1 MISIIYAY
9 RNRGIQRIKA
19 SLDSLRHQT
28 NKSFEVI
35 FVDYGSKPSLTNQM
49 EELTQLYSFTTYYF
63 LPTETML
70 WNKSKALNFGI
81 KNAKNPYIFIADVDI
96 IFRTI
101 AVDFMIT
108 NMNPH
113 IVNLFTLNY
122 LSQEE
127 SQKLYQNYN
136 VDELVIN
143 HTGEVNGLVL
153 VSKEAIYKVH
163 GYDEFFHF
171 YGAEDVDLYSRLE
184 HAGYDIMKN
193 DVSLFYHNCH
203 EIYNS
208 YDDSKMSAI
217 PRLFNIKRINQ
228 QHYLYHKKNKNLIPE
243 MQENWGEPVDKDKI
257 IQLNNPDI
265 FVPLKNVQAEVIHF
279 FELELAQI
287 KNKIIK
293 IQITEEDSQ
302 TRWKNNIKKW
312 MGKSTVPGMIMK
324 ECNDLILSKIV
335 YQYRNHYYSY
345 VIDPALKKLTFIIR
359 L

>member
-1 MISIIYAY
+1 MVSIIYAY
-9 RNRGIQRIKA
+9 RNRELKRIKA

-35 FVDYGSKPSLTNQM
+35 FVDYGSKSSLANQI
-49 EELTQLYSFTTYYF
+49 EELMKFYSFAIYNY

-81 KNAKNPYIFIADVDI
+81 KNANNPFIFIADVDI
-96 IFRTI
+96 IFSPKALDLI
-101 AVDFMIT
+101 IKNT
-108 NMNPH
+108 NPYT
-113 IVNLFTLNY
+113 VNLFTLNY
-122 LSQEE
+122 LSQKE

-143 HTGEVNGLVL
+143 HTGIVNGLVL
-153 VSKEAIYKVH
+153 ASKEAIYKVH

-171 YGAEDVDLYSRLE
+171 YGAEDVDLYTRLE
-184 HAGYDIMKN
+184 NAGYDIRKN

-208 YDDSKMSAI
+208 YDDSKMSSI

-228 QHYLYHKKNKNLIPE
+228 QHYLYHKKNKNIIPE
-243 MQENWGEPVDKDKI
+243 MQENWGEMIDKDKI
-257 IQLNNPDI
+257 MQLNNPDV
-265 FVPLKNVQAEVIHF
+265 FVQLKNVQSEVIHF
-279 FELELAQI
+279 FEVELGQI

-302 TRWKNNIKKW
+302 IRWKNNIKKW
-312 MGKSTVPGMIMK
+312 MGKSTVSMMTIK

-335 YQYRNHYYSY
+335 NKYRNHYYSY
-345 VIDPALKKLTFIIR
+345 RIAKTLNQLTLIIQ